1 MLCKVA
7 NMTPGWMKHCV
18 DRLEPL
24 HCRYMELQLSPL
36 QIAGAG
42 ISLVAAVAL
51 YGAMQLWQY
60 NSDIMQFPH

>member
-1 MLCKVA
+1 
-7 NMTPGWMKHCV
+7 MKYCV
-18 DRLEPL
+18 DMLEPL

-51 YGAMQLWQY
+51 YGAMELWRY